1 MLAVCLSVP
10 SNEHDIN
17 HWSFVLAHFKP
28 DQVFLL
34 GGLERPEFKKYLGIR
49 DAEEVETADSL
60 PDLPLVVFAPPS
72 GRVHKGEVALRDFD
86 HSKFEDVIYLFGP
99 DHKILDESFMGTRV
113 PDFTVYID
121 TDSNDEM
128 YSHVAAA
135 IALYDRKKNL
145 G

>member
-1 MLAVCLSVP
+1 MLAVCLSPP
-10 SNEHDIN
+10 SSEHDIN

-49 DAEEVETADSL
+49 DAEEVDTADSL

-72 GRVHKGEVALRDFD
+72 GRVHKGEVALKDFD
-86 HSKFEDVIYLFGP
+86 HSEFEDVIYLFGP
-99 DHKILDESFMGTRV
+99 DHKILDESFMGSRKPTIS
-113 PDFTVYID
+113 VYIE

-135 IALYDRKKNL
+135 IALCGRKMKC

>member
-1 MLAVCLSVP
+1 
-10 SNEHDIN
+10 
-17 HWSFVLAHFKP
+17 VLAHFKP

-34 GGLERPEFKKYLGIR
+34 GGLERPEFKKYLGVR
-49 DAEEVETADSL
+49 NAEEIDTADSL

-86 HSKFEDVIYLFGP
+86 HSKFEDAIYLFGP
-99 DHKILDESFMGTRV
+99 DHKILDENFMGSREPTIK
-113 PDFTVYID
+113 VYIE
-121 TDSNDEM
+121 TDSKDEM

-135 IALYDRKKNL
+135 IALYGRKTNL

>member
-1 MLAVCLSVP
+1 MLAVCLSAP
-10 SNEHDIN
+10 SNSHDIN
-17 HWSFVLAHFKP
+17 HWSFVLAHFKA
-28 DQVFLL
+28 DQVYLL
-34 GGLERPEFKKYLGIR
+34 GGLERPEFKKYIGIR
-49 DAEEVETADSL
+49 DSVEIQTADEL

-86 HSKFEDVIYLFGP
+86 HSQYEDAIYLFGP
-99 DHKILDESFMGTRV
+99 DHKILDEDLMGTRE
-113 PDFTVYID
+113 PTVKVFIE

-135 IALYDRKKNL
+135 IALCDRKMKC